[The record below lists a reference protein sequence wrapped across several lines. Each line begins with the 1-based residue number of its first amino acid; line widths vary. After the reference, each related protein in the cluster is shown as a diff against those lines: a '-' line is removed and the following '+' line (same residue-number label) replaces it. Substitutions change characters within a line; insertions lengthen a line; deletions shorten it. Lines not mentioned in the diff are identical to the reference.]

1 VNKKISGQCILP
13 SKVSTPLG
21 SGGCYG
27 KLKVKY
33 NQYPITGVN
42 IYIGNDGSG
51 SVSPETG
58 YQLEPFESITFDYV
72 ELLSDIYLYSAYEA
86 SATIP
91 DEYEKYIVSWIILG
105 DSKEF

>member
-1 VNKKISGQCILP
+1 MSKQISGQCIMP
-13 SKVSTPLG
+13 SKQAVPLG

-27 KLKVKY
+27 RLKIKY
-33 NQYPITGVN
+33 NQYPVRTVP
-42 IYIGNDGSG
+42 IYIGNDGND

-58 YQLEPFESITFDYV
+58 YQLEPFETITFDYV